1 MNLLILRKTVT
12 DRSTIGKLYVDGQ
25 FECFTLEDVPRSEK
39 IAGETCIPVGVY
51 TVKITYSPRFKR
63 DLPLLLNVPGFEG
76 VRIHTGN
83 SAKDTEGCILV
94 GQLAGADVIWQ
105 SQLAFNSLFAKL
117 KAAQAKGDEIKL
129 EVQSP

>member
-25 FECFTLEDVPRSEK
+25 FECFTLEDVARPVK
-39 IAGETCIPVGVY
+39 VAGETCIPVGVY
-51 TVKITYSPRFKR
+51 SVKITYSPRFKR
-63 DLPLLLNVPGFEG
+63 DLPLLLDVPGFEG

-105 SQLAFNSLFAKL
+105 SQLAFNAIFSKL
-117 KAAQAKGDEIKL
+117 KEAQAKGEEIKL
-129 EVQSP
+129 EIQSP